1 MLDKDEDV
9 PMTIIRQSGFDG
21 GFANKL
27 ANEWRTELLK
37 SGPVCTYST
46 ILSMLSITINE
57 EVDL

>member
-27 ANEWRTELLK
+27 ANE
-37 SGPVCTYST
+37 
-46 ILSMLSITINE
+46 
-57 EVDL
+57 